1 MKRRAML
8 AVPLVLAGCGL
19 ETRPYAER
27 RQWPLLVRRPEAL
40 PPRSGGAVLLVR
52 SFAAGPGLEARGLQ
66 SVQPDGSIRTEFYE
80 EWSVPP
86 PQAVEQAVR
95 GWLADCGLFS
105 AVVAPGSRLAAGLVL
120 EAELDAL
127 WTAPAA
133 RLARTALGVT
143 LVAEGGATAHLVLQ
157 QRVEG
162 EAALAGTTPQ
172 DAVGAMTAAVGALCG
187 RVEAA
192 VRTRG

>member
-8 AVPLVLAGCGL
+8 AVPLVLVACGL
-19 ETRPYAER
+19 ETRPFAER
-27 RQWPLLVRRPEAL
+27 RQWPLLVRRPASL
-40 PPRSGGAVLLVR
+40 PPRKGGAVLLVR
-52 SFAAGPGLEARGLQ
+52 SFIAGPGLEARGLQ

-86 PQAVEQAVR
+86 AQAVEEAVR
-95 GWLADCGLFS
+95 GWLAACGLFA

-127 WTAPAA
+127 WTVPAG
-133 RLARTALGVT
+133 RLARTALGMT
-143 LVAEGGATAHLVLQ
+143 LVAEGAASAQLVLQ

-162 EAALAGTTPQ
+162 EAPLAGATPQ

-187 RVEAA
+187 RVEDA
-192 VRTRG
+192 VRTKA